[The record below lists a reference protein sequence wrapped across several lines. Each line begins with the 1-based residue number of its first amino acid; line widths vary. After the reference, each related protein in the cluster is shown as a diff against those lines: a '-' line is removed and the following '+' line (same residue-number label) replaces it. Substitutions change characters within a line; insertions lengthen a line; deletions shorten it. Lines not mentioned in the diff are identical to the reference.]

1 MANVVEIIIKQS
13 GQGNAIS
20 ATVKELGGLDSAAS
34 NSIGTLGKF
43 GGALANMATVA
54 GGIVVANIFGKIAQG
69 ISSVVSTG
77 LDAVGSNQQLETSL
91 KSLLTANNM
100 YQETTET
107 MTVAV
112 GNLVEMQAEAAA
124 KSDDL
129 AFKQKKLTAEI
140 NTQNAS
146 IQEQRQ
152 RIMQMADGLDKNQQ
166 VARLQEMEIA
176 LEGMNRELS
185 DTVTEQGKLNNV
197 TQEYET
203 VSKTT
208 LKTVMSQAD
217 AFKLASSQTQDL
229 LDFVSKLAVTSPF
242 ETETVEDVTK
252 YAIAAGMGVEA
263 TKEFIPA
270 FLDLAGAVGISSDS
284 LGFAADQLFQVKKV
298 GKLTEI
304 DLRQLRRIGIDL
316 SKVIGVEMGM
326 SVEEFNAKAATTPE
340 IFDELFDAVTRF
352 SQNTFAGTSA
362 EMATS
367 VKGLQSTISDI
378 FVIGSRTFMRPLVDA
393 VTPAISGIIG
403 KLSDFVLGGDLET
416 IGQQAAKT
424 LMSGLSSLSNI
435 GSLLSTGD
443 FKGGIF
449 GLEEDSLPIDLLF
462 RARDAFISLSGGID
476 KVKDAFDR
484 FGLKGATVSVLGMLG
499 MDPEMIGAIRTT
511 ITNVVTT
518 VTDGFNRVKDA
529 FNVFG
534 VQGAAFTLLSVL
546 GLSPETLISLDRTL
560 TTITDTVTEKFN
572 ILKTI
577 FDQFG
582 VQGVAISLMDMLG
595 LSSET
600 IGFITTAIGQI
611 STVLGSL
618 GSKELIG
625 ALTGV
630 GVVLAGIVAGG
641 AIAAI
646 VAGLTTLL
654 TPINLIIA
662 GVALLGA
669 AWAGNWGGIQEIT
682 WQVLAT
688 LTEVFTTLS
697 ALVMSVVNTLVTT
710 AWPQLQG
717 AFTSIN
723 EGLANLGLT
732 WGDVFTAIATATGI
746 VLGVVISAVGGI
758 VTAVAS
764 AIGTMAAVWET
775 LTGMIGTF
783 LDGVTQSWI
792 GFGSILM
799 GLVTGDLSRIGEG
812 VQSML
817 QGVINIIVGLLGT
830 AVTLVAGPFA
840 VILSTVGGF
849 VDGFIAMFTGL
860 YNTLVGNSIIPDLVN
875 DIVAWFK
882 KLPQMA
888 LSALGNIGST
898 LAAPFLKAW
907 DAISEA
913 MNIDKWYS
921 LGGDLMTGLLEG
933 ITKNSAAVLEYLKNL
948 AWDSLASLKGIWQS
962 SSPSKAFFEI
972 GQSAPQGV
980 IGGVQSLQ
988 GQVKDAFSG
997 LGNIS
1002 SKAFVDAMDVGA
1014 QMHALGA
1021 SNVNDLK
1028 DIFKLNAQGVM
1039 DILGSGGGEGELS
1052 ALLGQQA
1059 AIWGVPPQFAQDLAQ
1074 ANGLFGQLIDQYGE
1088 FARATRLENLGRLT
1102 QMAASFSGLGST
1114 FAGMLEEQMAGGEE
1128 AKKTVEAYQAAINK
1142 LTASEG
1148 ANQEA
1153 IDKKQLAI
1161 EKANEALGFGERQ
1174 MAIYQ
1179 QELDALM
1186 QDEEGNA
1193 LQIEKKVLQ
1202 MDKLTES
1209 MDAQSKQLLT
1219 LQSELNKLTGD
1230 MEKNQQAVKA
1240 TEESYKAL
1248 QAQAFDLFSGNQT
1261 DSQRISSELATIAL
1275 LEDFLKSGAES
1286 FLIPADAVSQAAG
1299 ITGILYDQISGQ
1311 QELNR
1316 LLEEQAE
1323 REALITA
1330 EREARQKLDFLQ
1342 QQLDLIK
1349 LGRELGGNLLQG
1361 INFGLDANLEDMLAA
1376 VNAITTAMVNQIDE
1390 DLGIASPS
1398 KVLFDKFK
1406 KQVGGGMVEGLLA
1419 VKPMIQGA
1427 IQPMLDPLLNG
1438 AAAAGKVVNNYF
1450 NQVVNTNADQSSVI
1464 GDFRTMQLM
1473 AGP

>member
-1 MANVVEIIIKQS
+1 MANVVEIVIKQS

-20 ATVKELGGLDSAAS
+20 STVKELGGLDSAAS
-34 NSIGTLGKF
+34 NSIGTLGRF

-403 KLSDFVLGGDLET
+403 KLSDFVLGGDLAT
-416 IGQQAAKT
+416 IGQQVADSV
-424 LMSGLSSLSNI
+424 MSGMAFTEEAIS
-435 GSLLSTGD
+435 
-443 FKGGIF
+443 KVF
-449 GLEEDSLPIDLLF
+449 G
-462 RARDAFISLSGGID
+462 
-476 KVKDAFDR
+476 AFDR
-484 FGLKGATVSVLGMLG
+484 FGVRGAAVSILGLLGLEQEQVSIAMAMVDQIIGAISQIQTAFETFGARGAAFSIMGLLGLDSDTMVMINDTITGIVTTLTNFGAQVASVLG
-499 MDPEMIGAIRTT
+499 
-511 ITNVVTT
+511 
-518 VTDGFNRVKDA
+518 
-529 FNVFG
+529 
-534 VQGAAFTLLSVL
+534 
-546 GLSPETLISLDRTL
+546 
-560 TTITDTVTEKFN
+560 
-572 ILKTI
+572 
-577 FDQFG
+577 
-582 VQGVAISLMDMLG
+582 
-595 LSSET
+595 
-600 IGFITTAIGQI
+600 QI
-611 STVLGSL
+611 SFDAILGGL
-618 GSKELIG
+618 AGI
-625 ALTGV
+625 AA
-630 GVVLAGIVAGG
+630 VLAGGVIM
-641 AIAAI
+641 
-646 VAGLTTLL
+646 GLVTGLMALL
-654 TPINLIIA
+654 TPVNLLIA
-662 GVALLGA
+662 GAALLGA
-669 AWAGNWGGIQEIT
+669 AWMGNWGNIQGIVGTAVAYITEQFNALMAILAPSIASFQESFAR
-682 WQVLAT
+682 LGET
-688 LTEVFTTLS
+688 LNLNGASVSSFTTLLGS
-697 ALVMSVVNTLVTT
+697 LATFLLETVIPAWVQWIGFLAGVGAAAFSAWVTYIQTAYSAFQSLTGFIQSEVVPVLMSMSDEVALVGELIGSVLAFNIAVASKALEALAGLWKNVLWPALQKVGQFLQDTIMPAFISMGTT
-710 AWPQLQG
+710 VKSDVSPVLKDLG
-717 AFTSIN
+717 ETVLPLLN
-723 EGLANLGLT
+723 EGLT
-732 WGDVFTAIATATGI
+732 F
-746 VLGVVISAVGGI
+746 VIQSI
-758 VTAVAS
+758 KD
-764 AIGTMAAVWET
+764 AIGY
-775 LTGMIGTF
+775 F
-783 LDGVTQSWI
+783 
-792 GFGSILM
+792 
-799 GLVTGDLSRIGEG
+799 
-812 VQSML
+812 
-817 QGVINIIVGLLGT
+817 N
-830 AVTLVAGPFA
+830 
-840 VILSTVGGF
+840 
-849 VDGFIAMFTGL
+849 
-860 YNTLVGNSIIPDLVN
+860 
-875 DIVAWFK
+875 
-882 KLPQMA
+882 
-888 LSALGNIGST
+888 
-898 LAAPFLKAW
+898 
-907 DAISEA
+907 
-913 MNIDKWYS
+913 
-921 LGGDLMTGLLEG
+921 
-933 ITKNSAAVLEYLKNL
+933 
-948 AWDSLASLKGIWQS
+948 SLKEAVNSFSLPDILTPG
-962 SSPSKAFFEI
+962 SPPPMAYALWDVGKGADAAA
-972 GQSAPQGV
+972 QA
-980 IGGVQSLQ
+980 IGGM
-988 GQVKDAFSG
+988 
-997 LGNIS
+997 GNAMAGVNP
-1002 SKAFVDAMDVGA
+1002 KQFLDAMDVGGT
-1014 QMHALGA
+1014 MHALNA

-1028 DIFKLNAQGVM
+1028 DIFKLNSQAVM

-1219 LQSELNKLTGD
+1219 LQSELNRLTGD

-1330 EREARQKLDFLQ
+1330 QKEAQQKLDFLKS
-1342 QQLDLIK
+1342 QLDLIK
-1349 LGRELGGNLLQG
+1349 LGRELGGDIFQG
-1361 INFGLDANLEDMLAA
+1361 MTFGLDASIEDLLAA
-1376 VNAITTAMVNQIDE
+1376 TNAVTQAMINQIDE

-1406 KQVGGGMVEGLLA
+1406 KQVGGGMVGGLLA

-1438 AAAAGKVVNNYF
+1438 AAAAGRVVNNYF
-1450 NQVVNTNADQSSVI
+1450 NQTVNTQADQSSVI

-1473 AGP
+1473 AGS